1 MAAELVIQPLDLSIA
16 RYVLVAPALESYAVT
31 ITNISSEPLRGAS
44 VEFSGHSN
52 YIRWNAEPL
61 NARNGSRRVL
71 EVLRHQGPGADERP
85 KCPTLARR
93 ITLSSILAEL
103 DSSPITVAVNWV
115 ADQIGRMIGPDPH
128 NDFVRLAAQRQARQQ
143 LAAELAAAAD
153 PKTVLEAARET
164 RPGPSRG
171 LYDRDFYNEQ
181 RKRDGRKL
189 SALTNAGSITA
200 IPNFISRALRE
211 MPLTK

>member
-61 NARNGSRRVL
+61 MPGMAPGESWKYYATKALELTSGLNAQAL
-71 EVLRHQGPGADERP
+71 PGG
-85 KCPTLARR
+85 

-128 NDFVRLAAQRQARQQ
+128 NDFVRLADQRQARQQ

-153 PKTVLEAARET
+153 PETVLEAARET

-200 IPNFISRALRE
+200 IPNFISRAQRE
-211 MPLTK
+211 CP